1 MTDVVEVMDNIRLV
15 RELSNELAAYLHTLP
30 DDVWRYADRY
40 QSGCEKWKMADV
52 VAHLIWEGIDS
63 FQSVSRAQKGDTS
76 PPVGHRS
83 IATQDN
89 VDWVISLRL
98 TYDEDLFP
106 EFNVSCRRLN
116 TLLASLRPEDYTMPV
131 WHPRSP
137 TPVSELINVRALELA
152 AHSWDVRYGLDRA
165 AKLSQ
170 TALPLLAVRIPDW
183 LRDNFRASKRLDAPL
198 RYRFEIDDSVDGDYD
213 VIISG
218 DDFDFKPANGES
230 VDVTFRCDQDFYVL
244 FGMGRMPFARSVRRG
259 RLSFEG
265 DEGLASGFIDWFK
278 QARHRRFGD

>member
-1 MTDVVEVMDNIRLV
+1 MTDVAEVRDNIRLV

-30 DDVWRYADRY
+30 DDVWRYAARY
-40 QSGCEKWKMADV
+40 PSGCEKWKMADV
-52 VAHLIWEGIDS
+52 AAHLIWEGIDS
-63 FQSVSRAQKGDTS
+63 FQSIFRAKKGDTS
-76 PPVGHRS
+76 PPIGYKS
-83 IATQDN
+83 ITTQDD
-89 VDWVISLRL
+89 VDWVISLRV

-116 TLLASLRPEDYTMPV
+116 TLLVSLRPEDYAMRA

-137 TPVSELINVRALELA
+137 ILVSELIKVRALELA
-152 AHSWDVRYGLDRA
+152 AHSWDIRYGLDRA

-170 TALPLLAVRIPDW
+170 TALPLLARRIPDW
-183 LRDNFRASKRLDAPL
+183 LRDHFRARKKLDLPV

-213 VIISG
+213 VIITG
-218 DDFDFKPANGES
+218 EDFDLKPANGAP

-265 DEGLASGFIDWFK
+265 DEAVASSFIDWFK
-278 QARHRRFGD
+278 QG